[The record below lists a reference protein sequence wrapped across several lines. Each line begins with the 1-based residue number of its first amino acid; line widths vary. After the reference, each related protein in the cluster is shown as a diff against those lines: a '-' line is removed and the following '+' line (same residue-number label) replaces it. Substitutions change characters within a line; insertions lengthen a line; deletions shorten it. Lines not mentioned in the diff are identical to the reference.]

1 MKLKTLS
8 LATLSVLVLS
18 ACQMAPVLEDIQL
31 PVPDSYA
38 VQGEQGNIADLNW
51 QQFFANEKL
60 QRLIELTL
68 QHNKDI
74 KLAALNVQQVRALYQ
89 IEDSALYPAI
99 DFSASGN
106 RPARTC

>member
-60 QRLIELTL
+60 QRLI
-68 QHNKDI
+68 
-74 KLAALNVQQVRALYQ
+74 
-89 IEDSALYPAI
+89 
-99 DFSASGN
+99 
-106 RPARTC
+106 